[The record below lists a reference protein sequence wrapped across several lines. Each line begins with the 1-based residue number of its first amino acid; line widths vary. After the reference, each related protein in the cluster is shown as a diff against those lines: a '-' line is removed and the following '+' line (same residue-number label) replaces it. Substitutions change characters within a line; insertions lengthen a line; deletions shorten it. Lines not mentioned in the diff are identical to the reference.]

1 MLRQGHP
8 ATPHHREGERDPA
21 ADHQVGGVLG
31 DKTTPRHEERE
42 VDPVGNHRVGGVL
55 AMRYQ
60 TWGLW
65 LCDTRL
71 GARPHHTEKEGE
83 GGVLA
88 LRYQT
93 GGNLLDP
100 KVTRGVHTTE
110 E

>member
-1 MLRQGHP
+1 
-8 ATPHHREGERDPA
+8 
-21 ADHQVGGVLG
+21 
-31 DKTTPRHEERE
+31 
-42 VDPVGNHRVGGVL
+42 
-55 AMRYQ
+55 MRYQ

-93 GGNLLDP
+93 GGYLLDP
-100 KVTRGVHTTE
+100 KVTRGVPHHGGVAGDHEVDPQVIGRQIE
-110 E
+110 EGSNHWLH